1 MSEELSPKRRA
12 FAREYI
18 LDSNGTA
25 AAIPAGFSERTAKT
39 QASQLLDMPM
49 LRLCGCRPRLPL
61 PTISPL
67 QRN

>member
-12 FAREYI
+12 FARDYI
-18 LDSNGTA
+18 RDSNGTA

-39 QASQLLDMPM
+39 QASQLLDMQM
-49 LRLCGCRPRLPL
+49 VRSRGCRPRLPL
-61 PTISPL
+61 PTISRL